1 MSFSSI
7 EFIYIFLPITL
18 IIFFLCH
25 KFLGRNSSIIV
36 LCISSLLFYGYW
48 KIEYVFLLIGS
59 IITNYFF
66 GTLICNSQ
74 NHKKKI
80 LVLGITFNILLL
92 SFFKYTDFIIL
103 NLNNFILHGINF
115 KGVILPLAISFF
127 TFQQISYLVDS
138 YKSETSKHNFLEY
151 FLFVVFFPQLIAGPI
166 VQQKF
171 ALKQYADKNFGKF
184 NLSKLLFGISLFV
197 LGLFKK
203 VFIADHLN
211 LFASN
216 LFESVANGHNPLF
229 FEAWIGSFC
238 YMFQLYFD
246 FSGYCDMA
254 LGLGLMFG
262 VILPINFNSPYK
274 SLSIIDFWRRWHISL
289 SDFLKNYIYK
299 PFKGFIQKDSFLNL
313 KNPRQTFY
321 FIIFPIMIT
330 FFISGF
336 WHGAGYTFILW
347 GIYHGILVCV
357 NHVFKVY
364 NREYKILNMEQLHI
378 KIISFLITTLSVNF
392 GWVLFRSDSVSSAV
406 VIFKS
411 MLGLNGVQMTP
422 RLIENFP
429 IFEKIFSYP
438 PSGLGWLGNLN
449 SEVFIILSISVIII
463 YFFSNNMERFN
474 FLNKNNNGT
483 NFKLSFSNGVFVTC
497 LLILSTS
504 IFWSNITVDFL
515 YFSF

>member
-1 MSFSSI
+1 MI
-7 EFIYIFLPITL
+7 G
-18 IIFFLCH
+18 II
-25 KFLGRNSSIIV
+25 
-36 LCISSLLFYGYW
+36 
-48 KIEYVFLLIGS
+48 
-59 IITNYFF
+59 
-66 GTLICNSQ
+66 
-74 NHKKKI
+74 
-80 LVLGITFNILLL
+80 FNILLL
-92 SFFKYTDFIIL
+92 GYFKYSDFIVF
-103 NLNNFILHGINF
+103 NLNSFILHDVSF
-115 KGVILPLAISFF
+115 EEVILPLAISFF

-171 ALKQYADKNFGKF
+171 ALKQYTKKNFGKF

-211 LFASN
+211 LFSSN
-216 LFESVANGHNPLF
+216 LFNSVANGYNPLF

-262 VILPINFNSPYK
+262 IVLPINFNSPYK
-274 SLSIIDFWRRWHISL
+274 SLSIIEFWRRWHISL
-289 SDFLKNYIYK
+289 SDFLKDYIYK
-299 PFKGFIQKDSFLNL
+299 PIRGFIQKDSLLNL
-313 KNPRQTFY
+313 KNPRQILS
-321 FIIFPIMIT
+321 FIMFPIMIT

-347 GIYHGILVCV
+347 GIYHGLLVFV
-357 NHVFKVY
+357 NQVFKVL
-364 NREYKILNMEQLHI
+364 NKEYHIINMNQLFM

-392 GWVLFRSDSVSSAV
+392 GWVLFRSDSISSSL

-411 MLGLNGVQMTP
+411 MLGVNGVQMTP

-429 IFEKIFSYP
+429 IFKKIFSYP
-438 PSGLGWLGNLN
+438 PTGFGWLGNFN
-449 SEVFIILSISVIII
+449 SEVFVMLSISIMII
-463 YFFSNNMERFN
+463 YFFSNNMENFN
-474 FLNKNNNGT
+474 FINKNNKKCFN
-483 NFKLSFSNGVFVTC
+483 LSFSNGVFVTF

-504 IFWSNITVDFL
+504 IFWTNITVDFL